1 MAFTAL
7 SVLLVALGVAHASED
22 CTDIDFFLSIDV
34 QRPGQEVS
42 CAMQKS
48 AGQCGCYVYAGE
60 NGTSNWVN
68 PSTVRVPQSAAEN
81 GAGPATRRARRT
93 ARTRAR
99 SCPVLMRTKT
109 MIARACVCVHSGRL
123 D

>member
-1 MAFTAL
+1 MAFAAL

-22 CTDIDFFLSIDV
+22 CTDIDFFLSISA
-34 QRPGQEVS
+34 QEVS

-68 PSTVRVPQSAAEN
+68 ASTVREPHQ
-81 GAGPATRRARRT
+81 GLP
-93 ARTRAR
+93 RTRLGPPHAAPDAR
-99 SCPVLMRTKT
+99 PAHGRAHALSSCAPR
-109 MIARACVCVHSGRL
+109 R
-123 D
+123 

>member
-1 MAFTAL
+1 MAFATL

-22 CTDIDFFLSIDV
+22 CTDIDFFLSISA
-34 QRPGQEVS
+34 QEVS
-42 CAMQKS
+42 CATLKS
-48 AGQCGCYVYAGE
+48 AGQCGCYVYGGE
-60 NGTSNWVN
+60 DGTSNWVN
-68 PSTVRVPQSAAEN
+68 PSTVRVPPSAAEN